1 MIRRPPRSTLFP
13 YTTLF
18 RSSHRNQAREFFCF
32 ARVPLLWHTRCS
44 TRPQRAVTG
53 FAHLGADSP
62 SWSTP
67 MKKLKMLMTIAAVVL
82 VAAAGARAQFFARDP
97 GVRVGPAGAGG
108 MLDGLTGLQ
117 PDFFTTGLGEFE
129 EADGLAEGLGPRFN
143 LDSCVGCHS
152 QPATGGTSPEV
163 NPQVAVATAFGALNT
178 VPSFITL
185 NGPVRE
191 ARFKYTPNGTR
202 DGGVH
207 GLFVISGRND
217 GTADAS
223 GCNIQQD
230 NFAAQLAAGNVS
242 FRIPTPTFGS
252 GLIEQIPD
260 RDIVANRNANALV
273 KASLGISG
281 HPNQNGNDGT
291 IARFGWKA
299 QNKSL
304 LLFSGE
310 AYNVEMGIT
319 NELFQTE
326 RDETPICQFA
336 TVPNTV
342 TKTDGQTLVEGI
354 SAIEKF
360 AFFARFLTPPA
371 PSPDTPGGVE
381 SIARGRKLFTD
392 TGCALCHTPSFTTGN
407 STVAALRNQP
417 VNLFSDLLVH
427 DMGPGLADGVTQGQA
442 GPREFR
448 TAPLWG
454 VGQRLFF
461 LHDGRTS
468 DLREAIRAHRSG
480 RFLTFNASEANAV
493 IKNFNRLQDNQ
504 KQDVLNFLRS
514 L

>member
-1 MIRRPPRSTLFP
+1 
-13 YTTLF
+13 
-18 RSSHRNQAREFFCF
+18 
-32 ARVPLLWHTRCS
+32 
-44 TRPQRAVTG
+44 
-53 FAHLGADSP
+53 
-62 SWSTP
+62 

-230 NFAAQLAAGNVS
+230 NFGAQLAAGNVS

-260 RDIVANRNANALV
+260 WAILANRNANALV

-326 RDETPICQFA
+326 RDEAPTCQLVTTP
-336 TVPNTV
+336 NNV
-342 TKTDGQTLVEGI
+342 TATDGTTLPEGL

-360 AFFARFLTPPA
+360 AFFMRFLAPPT
-371 PSPDTPGGVE
+371 PSPDTPGGAD
-381 SIARGRKLFTD
+381 SIGRGRYFFAAV
-392 TGCALCHTPSFTTGN
+392 GCALCHTPALRTGH
-407 STVAALRNQP
+407 STVAALDSKP

-427 DMGPGLADGVTQGQA
+427 NMGPGLADDILQGQA
-442 GPREFR
+442 GGDEFR

-454 VGQRLFF
+454 LGQRIFF
-461 LHDGRTS
+461 LHDGRTT
-468 DLREAIRAHRSG
+468 DLRQALQAHRSFG
-480 RFLTFNASEANAV
+480 NLKYQSSEANTV
-493 IKNFNRLQDNQ
+493 IGLYNSLSESQ

>member
-1 MIRRPPRSTLFP
+1 
-13 YTTLF
+13 
-18 RSSHRNQAREFFCF
+18 
-32 ARVPLLWHTRCS
+32 
-44 TRPQRAVTG
+44 
-53 FAHLGADSP
+53 
-62 SWSTP
+62 

-108 MLDGLTGLQ
+108 MLEGLTGLQ
-117 PDFFTTGLGEFE
+117 QGFFTTGLEEFE

-223 GCNIQQD
+223 GCNIQQE

-260 RDIVANRNANALV
+260 WAILANRNANALV

-326 RDETPICQFA
+326 RDEAPTCQLVTTP
-336 TVPNTV
+336 NNV
-342 TKTDGQTLVEGI
+342 TDTDGATLPDGL
-354 SAIEKF
+354 SAIERF
-360 AFFARFLTPPA
+360 AFFMRFLGPPY
-371 PSPDTPGGVE
+371 PSPNMPGGAA
-381 SIARGRKLFTD
+381 SIDRGRTTF
-392 TGCALCHTPSFTTGN
+392 GVIVCALCHTPTLYTGA
-407 STVAALRNQP
+407 STVQALDTKP
-417 VNLFSDLLVH
+417 VNLFSDLLLH
-427 DMGPGLADGVTQGQA
+427 NMGPGLADEVSQGEA
-442 GPREFR
+442 LGDEFR
-448 TAPLWG
+448 TSPLWG
-454 VGQRLFF
+454 LGKRLFF

-468 DLREAIRAHRSG
+468 DLIVAIRAHKSAG
-480 RFLTFNASEANAV
+480 NAQFKASEANAIV
-493 IKNFNRLQDNQ
+493 DRFNALPEPQ
-504 KQDVLNFLRS
+504 KQDLVNFLRS